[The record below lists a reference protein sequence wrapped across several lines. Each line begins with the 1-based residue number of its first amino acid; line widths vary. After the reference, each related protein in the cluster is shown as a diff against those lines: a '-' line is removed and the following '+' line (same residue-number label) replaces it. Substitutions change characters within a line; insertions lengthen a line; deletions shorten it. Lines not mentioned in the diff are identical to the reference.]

1 MASGSR
7 SLDTDI
13 LQVRKVYARTPQND
27 FIPSSHILISNGDG
41 STRWNSVSS
50 IVLLSSFGVVY
61 GNSRTNP
68 LLADLSFNILQI
80 STTGVGNT
88 FDSYVDPVTKVLMLS
103 NGIPPFVVANGS
115 VPSVTSA
122 AAATVPNPEYLIP
135 VTGQSSIKYI
145 GVGDIKL
152 STITAQ
158 NAVFV
163 SISTFTSAGYST
175 ISGETFAW
183 RPTIVSSLSTTA
195 GLASFISSHRYVV
208 PASTRQI
215 PMSTVL
221 SQAVPSNDLYFSSFT
236 FPVNNL
242 MRYLDTRT
250 NSTRMF
256 VELEPNFFF
265 PQLNPV
271 SGGAQNVVKEIS
283 SYIELNT
290 PASGRVHYQ
299 ESFTTKYIT
308 SQNVTTG
315 SSNYFNTNFRMEL
328 NPYDVAAN
336 VAQNLPLSTNVTVYH
351 RIVNGLSNATNNGFL
366 GPNVLYDNYQSGA
379 LYVQIMNNVQ
389 VP

>member
-7 SLDTDI
+7 YLDTDI

-27 FIPSSHILISNGDG
+27 FIPSSHILIANGDG

-61 GNSRTNP
+61 GNSPTPP
-68 LLADLSFNILQI
+68 LLADLTFNTLKI

-88 FDSYVDPVTKVLMLS
+88 FESYVDPLTKVLMLS
-103 NGIPPFVVANGS
+103 NVLPPYVVGSGS
-115 VPSVTSA
+115 VPSVTNA
-122 AAATVPNPEYLIP
+122 AASIVPNAEYLTP
-135 VTGQSSIKYI
+135 VTGQSSIKFL

-163 SISTFTSAGYST
+163 SISSFTSVGYST
-175 ISGETFAW
+175 ISGETFSW
-183 RPTIVSSLSTTA
+183 RPTVVSSISTTA
-195 GLASFISSHRYVV
+195 GFASFISSQRVV
-208 PASTRQI
+208 APAATRQI

-221 SQAVPSNDLYFSSFT
+221 NNDLYFSSFT
-236 FPVNNL
+236 FPVNHL

-250 NSTRMF
+250 GSTRMF
-256 VELEPNFFF
+256 VELQPNFFF
-265 PQLNPV
+265 SQLNTV
-271 SGGAQNVVKEIS
+271 TAGSQNVVKEIS
-283 SYIELNT
+283 SYIELRS
-290 PASGRVHYQ
+290 PAAGRVLFQ

-328 NPYDVAAN
+328 NPYDVATN
-336 VAQNLPLSTNVTVYH
+336 VALNLPLSTNLTVYH
-351 RIVNGLSNATNNGFL
+351 RIVNGLSNGANTGFL
-366 GPNVLYDNYQSGA
+366 GTNLLYDNYQSGA
-379 LYVQIMNNVQ
+379 LYVKMMNNVQ